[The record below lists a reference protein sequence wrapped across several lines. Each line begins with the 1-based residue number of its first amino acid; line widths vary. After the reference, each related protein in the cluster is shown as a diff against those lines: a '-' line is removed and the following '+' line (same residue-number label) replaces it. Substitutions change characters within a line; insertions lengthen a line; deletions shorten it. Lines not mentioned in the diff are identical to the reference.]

1 MLDVAHQYQNGMVVA
16 ALLAL
21 AIEIELE
28 NLQEVQVGLGV
39 EHSVNDGVSHHVF
52 KGKLTQQ
59 RSHNVFRLG
68 QQFLGQEVHS
78 FLGGVDDDEDIDEV
92 VLGVVLRVIDDLCGQ
107 LAGEVVDVCL
117 LGLLGIDYFDVRVVL
132 HPVFE
137 LEQLHEAADV
147 GLAQLLEVG
156 ECVSGE
162 DELVDICGD
171 GVEVSLQQEED
182 WQIVVECL
190 DVLDL
195 S

>member
-39 EHSVNDGVSHHVF
+39 EHRVNDGVSHHVF

-78 FLGGVDDDEDIDEV
+78 FLGGVDDDEDINKV
-92 VLGVVLRVIDDLCGQ
+92 VLGVVLRVVDDFSRQ
-107 LAGEVVDVCL
+107 LAGEVVDVGL
-117 LGLLGIDYFDVRVVL
+117 LGLLWIDYFDVRVVL

-137 LEQLHEAADV
+137 FEQLH
-147 GLAQLLEVG
+147 
-156 ECVSGE
+156 
-162 DELVDICGD
+162 
-171 GVEVSLQQEED
+171 
-182 WQIVVECL
+182 
-190 DVLDL
+190 
-195 S
+195 